1 MAGRPGP
8 YEKYRNAVSW
18 AATGDSMQ
26 QLVTIAILALALQPA
41 AARPA
46 PNTLTASEKTAGWR
60 LLFDG
65 RTLDGWRGYRR
76 NTPPEAGWKIED
88 GTLRTVAKV
97 KGADIITTRSF
108 NDFELSWEWRVAPAG
123 NNGVKYFVTED
134 RPQSPGHEYQMIDD
148 ANYPGKLKPEQLTGA
163 FYDVLPAAA
172 DKPIRP
178 AGDWNESRV
187 IVRGT
192 RVEHWLNGTRV
203 LAYELGSAEV
213 RDGIAKSKFK
223 GHPGFGDKIT
233 GHIMLT
239 YHQDECWYRNLK
251 IREL

>member
-1 MAGRPGP
+1 MPQPDEVLDRNGHPEGNDQQQRQRPRGGTVRVLQFPARIHQGAAAHRGKLVVVGRLLIRRRLQLRRRQFRRRRRQSRLLMAGRPGRT
-8 YEKYRNAVSW
+8 KNIAMQYRG

-76 NTPPEAGWKIED
+76 NTAPEAGWKIED

-148 ANYPGKLKPEQLTGA
+148 AKYPGKLKPEQLTGA
-163 FYDVLPAAA
+163 FYDVLP
-172 DKPIRP
+172 
-178 AGDWNESRV
+178 
-187 IVRGT
+187 
-192 RVEHWLNGTRV
+192 
-203 LAYELGSAEV
+203 
-213 RDGIAKSKFK
+213 
-223 GHPGFGDKIT
+223 
-233 GHIMLT
+233 
-239 YHQDECWYRNLK
+239 
-251 IREL
+251 